1 MEPTAVERAWIDV
14 FEELRECPD
23 VLMDMDA
30 LEFPGGEAGDADVA
44 FASLA
49 ERDGIVLDP
58 SLKEC
63 YLRFS
68 EMAAGWG
75 AGMADEEEDPLFAGE
90 FDVIP
95 LVRALRDSAP
105 VDRSPDPSPDQREFL
120 SELRDFDVTSL
131 SGSGKVASLRIR
143 QGVVHNPE
151 IWFSDVRGG
160 IHQMDVDLCGYLDA
174 LRITKGTLGWQYLF
188 TNVSLKHDRFEV
200 TVRFLNEML
209 RVFPDLF
216 PAHDY
221 EPLRARLAER
231 LR

>member
-14 FEELRECPD
+14 FEELRNCPD
-23 VLMDMDA
+23 VLLDLDT
-30 LEFPGGEAGDADVA
+30 LEFPGGDVADADGA

-68 EMAAGWG
+68 DLAAGWG
-75 AGMADEEEDPLFAGE
+75 AGMTEEDEDPLFAGE
-90 FDVIP
+90 FDLIP

-105 VDRSPDPSPDQREFL
+105 VDRSPDPSSEQREFL

-131 SGSGKVASLRIR
+131 SGTGKVASLRIR

-151 IWFSDVRGG
+151 IWFSDGRGG

-174 LRITKGTLGWQYLF
+174 LRITKGTFGWQYLF
-188 TNVSLKHDRFEV
+188 TNVSLSHDRFEV
-200 TVRFLNEML
+200 TARFLNEML
-209 RVFPDLF
+209 QVFPDLF
-216 PAHDY
+216 PAHNY
-221 EPLRARLAER
+221 EPLRVRLAER